1 MTHERL
7 SLGAR
12 GEALAAAFLRRQRY
26 RILEHNFTTPL
37 GEIDLIARKG
47 KVLAFIEVKTRRS
60 LAFGSPAEAVGVR
73 KQKQI
78 IKAAKWYLAS
88 GRGRGLQPRFD
99 VVAVLMEPQG
109 AGVEHIPGAF
119 EISPG

>member
-12 GEALAAAFLRRQRY
+12 GEELAVAFLRKQRY
-26 RILEHNFTTPL
+26 RILERNFTTPL
-37 GEIDLIARKG
+37 GEIDIIARKG
-47 KVLAFIEVKTRRS
+47 QTLAFVEVKTRSS

-73 KQKQI
+73 KQRQI

-88 GRGRGLQPRFD
+88 DVGKKLQPRFD
-99 VVAVLMEPQG
+99 VVGVLLRDDQAE
-109 AGVEHIPGAF
+109 VEHLVAAF
-119 EISPG
+119 EV